1 MKFIIRSVRPR
12 PATNNSA
19 EFDEFC
25 ESVLSVL
32 DRSDFFIF
40 GNGIEASSSQEQ
52 SPIAVDRHF
61 LRHEP
66 SLIQLFSALCVT

>member
-1 MKFIIRSVRPR
+1 MKFIIRSVRSK
-12 PATNNSA
+12 PAANDSNEFD

-32 DRSDFFIF
+32 DRSDFF
-40 GNGIEASSSQEQ
+40 QEPP
-52 SPIAVDRHF
+52 PIAVERQSMRQD
-61 LRHEP
+61 P